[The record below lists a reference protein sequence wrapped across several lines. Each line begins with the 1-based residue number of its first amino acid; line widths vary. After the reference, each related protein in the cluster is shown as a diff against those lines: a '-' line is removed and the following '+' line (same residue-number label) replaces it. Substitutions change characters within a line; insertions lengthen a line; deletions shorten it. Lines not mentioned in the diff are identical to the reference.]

1 MTVEVNLPPL
11 LQTLAGG
18 VKRIDVGGGT
28 VGECLQAIAE
38 KYPAVKAR
46 LFTEDGKLAKGLNVY
61 INGENTRSDMLARQ
75 VKDGDKIHLAY
86 LIFGG

>member
-1 MTVEVNLPPL
+1 MTVEVNIPPL

-18 VKRIDVGGGT
+18 VKQVNVSGGT
-28 VGECLQAIAE
+28 VGECIEAIAH
-38 KYPAVKAR
+38 KYPDTRAH

-61 INGENTRSDMLARQ
+61 INGENIRPGVLAAQ
-75 VKDGDKIHLAY
+75 VKDGDIIHLAY